1 MNAMKKI
8 ILFLLLASS
17 AGREVQAQTFAEW
30 FQQKKTQNEYMLQQI
45 AAIQL
50 YIGFIEK
57 GYQIAKDGLNTVS
70 DFTKGE
76 FDLHEDYFHSLKSV
90 NPIIKQ
96 SGKIAVFVA
105 SLVELTN
112 ICNHT
117 YQLLSNSNT
126 FSKDE
131 LNYLH
136 SVFRNLL
143 NDGQKSIDELL
154 TVITDGKLEMTDDER
169 MARIEKLYSEMQE
182 KLVFSQSF
190 SADAKLLAASRVKE
204 KSDVQMSRALHRIQ
218 NN

>member
-1 MNAMKKI
+1 MKNI
-8 ILFLLLASS
+8 ILFLLLATSV
-17 AGREVQAQTFAEW
+17 GKEVQAQTFKEW
-30 FQQKKTQNEYMLQQI
+30 FQQKKTQKEYLVQQI
-45 AAIQL
+45 AALQL
-50 YIGFIEK
+50 YIGFAEK
-57 GYQIAKDGLNTVS
+57 GYHVAKEGLNTVS
-70 DFTKGE
+70 GFTKGE

-90 NPIIKQ
+90 NPVIKQ
-96 SGKIAVFVA
+96 SGKIAVFGA

-143 NDGQKSIDELL
+143 NDGQKSINELL
-154 TVITDGKLEMTDDER
+154 TVITNGKLEMTDDER

-182 KLVFSQSF
+182 KYTFCRSF
-190 SADAKLLAASRVKE
+190 SAEAESLAASRVQE
-204 KSDVQMSRALHRIQ
+204 KFDVQMSRALHRIH
-218 NN
+218 